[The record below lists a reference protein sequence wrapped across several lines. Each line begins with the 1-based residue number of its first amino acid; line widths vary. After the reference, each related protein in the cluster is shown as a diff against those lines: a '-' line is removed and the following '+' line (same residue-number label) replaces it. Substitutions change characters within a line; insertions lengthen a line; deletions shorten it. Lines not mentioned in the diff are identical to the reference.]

1 MAITKNRWVGLIF
14 ISMAISLVIIDGT
27 IVNTIF
33 PAIIDSLNLTSTEIQ
48 WVQESYVLVFASLL
62 LVWGSLADRYGRR
75 FMLVLGIA
83 IFIAA
88 SIWAGSSTDASSMI
102 LARIVQGIGGAMV
115 LPTTLSLV
123 NTNFQG
129 KERGIA
135 FAIWGSTIGGMVAV
149 GPVLGGWLAT
159 IDWRWAFY
167 VNVPLGIIVILGLL
181 WQVSESKA
189 EQRPGR
195 IDYLGAL
202 ISVVMLGTLVFGLIE
217 GRVYGWWEQTSK
229 QFTIFDWAWPTDA
242 ISIIPVALAISALFF
257 TLFVIYE
264 RRREAAHKN
273 VLLDLG
279 LFGIPSFRNGSI
291 AVLIISMGEFGLI
304 FALPLWLQ
312 NVEGLNALSSG
323 LVLLWLAG
331 GAFVASGAAGA
342 SGGKI
347 PPRVSVQVGVLLELV
362 GVAGIAFFAANG
374 GGWGPIAPFLFIYGF
389 GVGMATAQLTG
400 VILVDVPFQKIGQ
413 ASGSQSTLR
422 QIGSALGIAVL
433 GTTLFAFS
441 QTAIE
446 SRIENLEMFK
456 NAPTSEVSEVA
467 KSLGNSVVDSAGGVI
482 PSINLI
488 LEKQQMSA
496 DHAQAIE
503 DAAAAGF
510 TDGVKATGW
519 AAAAFLLLGFFATF
533 NLGSRKKKQD
543 A

>member
-242 ISIIPVALAISALFF
+242 ISIIPVALAISVLFF

-347 PPRVSVQVGVLLELV
+347 PPRVSVQVGVLLELF

-400 VILVDVPFQKIGQ
+400 VILSMCQSRKLVRHLVRK
-413 ASGSQSTLR
+413 ALSARLVRHSESQSLEPPCLPSLR
-422 QIGSALGIAVL
+422 LQLSHASKILRCSKMHRPAKCPKLL
-433 GTTLFAFS
+433 SL
-441 QTAIE
+441 
-446 SRIENLEMFK
+446 
-456 NAPTSEVSEVA
+456 SEIRWS
-467 KSLGNSVVDSAGGVI
+467 I
-482 PSINLI
+482 PPA
-488 LEKQQMSA
+488 E
-496 DHAQAIE
+496 
-503 DAAAAGF
+503 
-510 TDGVKATGW
+510 
-519 AAAAFLLLGFFATF
+519 
-533 NLGSRKKKQD
+533 
-543 A
+543 